1 MSTSALSELK
11 SEFSATASRLNALS
25 KKLSESGPHRMET
38 TSRRVRVLFN
48 KKIIADTSS
57 SKFVWE
63 HPYYPTYYLPSSDVQ
78 TKYIEKLQKTE
89 DGDGHICRLVV
100 GDRGAGNILWLEKG
114 KLEGLIRF
122 EFREMGIFLEEL

>member
-1 MSTSALSELK
+1 M
-11 SEFSATASRLNALS
+11 
-25 KKLSESGPHRMET
+25 ES

-100 GDRGAGNILWLEKG
+100 GDRGAGSILWFEKG

-122 EFREMGIFLEEL
+122 EFKEMGIFLQEF

>member
-1 MSTSALSELK
+1 MSTSVLSKLK
-11 SEFSATASRLNALS
+11 SESSATASRLNALS
-25 KKLSESGPHRMET
+25 KKLSDSGPHRMES

-63 HPYYPTYYLPSSDVQ
+63 HPYYPTYYLPSSDVR
-78 TKYIEKLQKTE
+78 TNFIEKLQKTE

-100 GDRGAGNILWLEKG
+100 GDRGAGSILWFEKG
-114 KLEGLIRF
+114 KLERLIRF
-122 EFREMGIFLEEL
+122 EFREMGIFLQEF